1 MSETNS
7 NLPAIDVHGL
17 VKRFRKHKA
26 VDGLSMT
33 IPPGTAFGFLGPNG
47 AGKTTTLKLLMGLL
61 RRDAGDVSVLGLDP
75 AVDDVGVKLRV
86 GYVPEQQFIYR
97 WMRVSD
103 AIRFCK
109 PLYPTW
115 NDDRG
120 NELLKLF
127 ALDAGKK
134 VKHLSKGNVVKLALL
149 LAMAHEP
156 ELLILDEPM
165 AGLDPLVRDDLLD
178 GVLRTLCDRER
189 TLVFSSHTMADVQ
202 RMADRIGIIDEGTL
216 LYDGPIDVLLNG
228 TKRIRAVLANGSNGG
243 EPPDGTICHRVVDRE
258 WLITVRDFS
267 QDKVSR
273 LVAGGGVSRVD
284 VLDLNLEEIF
294 KDYIRGRRG
303 GRTETASSSMTYGEV
318 RS

>member
-1 MSETNS
+1 MTDTSVTQ
-7 NLPAIDVHGL
+7 PAIAVEGL
-17 VKRFRKHKA
+17 VKRFRQHEA
-26 VDGLSMT
+26 LRGLSMT
-33 IPPGTAFGFLGPNG
+33 IRPGTAFGFLGPNG

-61 RRDAGDVSVLGLDP
+61 RCDAGNVRVLGRDP

-115 NDDRG
+115 SDDRCD
-120 NELLKLF
+120 ELLKLF
-127 ALDAGKK
+127 SLDAGKQ

-189 TLVFSSHTMADVQ
+189 TLVFSSHTLADVQ

-216 LYDGPIDVLLNG
+216 LYDGPIDALLSG
-228 TKRIRAVLANGSNGG
+228 TKRIRAVLSNGSKCG
-243 EPPDGTICHRVVDRE
+243 EPPEGTIWHRVVDRE

-267 QDKVSR
+267 QDKVRR
-273 LVAGGGVSRVD
+273 LIADGGVSRVD

-294 KDYIRGRRG
+294 KDYIRGRRSCQVQK
-303 GRTETASSSMTYGEV
+303 ASVSSTRGEV
-318 RS
+318 CS

>member
-1 MSETNS
+1 MTNAS
-7 NLPAIDVHGL
+7 VSPPAVAVQGL
-17 VKRFRKHKA
+17 AKRFGKQEVLH
-26 VDGLSMT
+26 DLSLS
-33 IPPGTAFGFLGPNG
+33 IGRGSAFGFLGPNG

-61 RRDAGDVSVLGLDP
+61 RREAGSVSVLGVDP
-75 AVDDVGVKLRV
+75 AIDDFTVKRRV

-115 NDDRG
+115 SDSRCD
-120 NELLKLF
+120 ELLKLF
-127 ALDAGKK
+127 ALDPGKK
-134 VKHLSKGNVVKLALL
+134 VKALSKGNVVKLALL

-165 AGLDPLVRDDLLD
+165 AGLDPLVREDLLD

-189 TLVFSSHTMADVQ
+189 TLIFSSHTMADVQ

-216 LYDGPIDVLLNG
+216 LYDGPTDALLNG
-228 TKRIRAVLANGSNGG
+228 TKRIRAVLSNGSTAGP
-243 EPPDGTICHRVVDRE
+243 PPDGTIWHRVADRE

-267 QDKVSR
+267 KEKVSQ
-273 LVAGGGVSRVD
+273 LLAGGAVSHVD

-294 KDYIRGRRG
+294 KDYIRGRRA
-303 GRTETASSSMTYGEV
+303 TS
-318 RS
+318 